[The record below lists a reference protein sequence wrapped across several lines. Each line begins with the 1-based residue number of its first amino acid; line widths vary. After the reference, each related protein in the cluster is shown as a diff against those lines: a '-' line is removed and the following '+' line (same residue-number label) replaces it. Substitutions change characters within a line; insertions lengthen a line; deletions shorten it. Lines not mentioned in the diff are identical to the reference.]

1 LIAAIDKLGIR
12 AGFSYTWGHAESSQY
27 TVQCNDPKNNHPCVE
42 TFSPMIGVISGIG
55 YVRVPPHILLHQ
67 QQHRPRDIAAKK
79 KEKKKI
85 NPKRKKE
92 RKKKRKKT

>member
-55 YVRVPPHILLHQ
+55 YVRLPPHILLHQ
-67 QQHRPRDIAAKK
+67 QQNRPRDIAAKK
-79 KEKKKI
+79 KEKKKKAT
-85 NPKRKKE
+85 PRERKKE
-92 RKKKRKKT
+92 EKEKT